1 MGRSEHQTT
10 GRFGRC
16 ALALVA
22 ALGVV
27 TALTGP
33 VHAAEGY
40 QFVKVADSVAD
51 GFDPF
56 SFGCAAINAS
66 NQVAFRAGRLADDG
80 FSTVD
85 GIYRVDPGDEGIV
98 TIVEDERRFD
108 FIGRNPSINDLGE
121 VSFAARLA
129 RGDEVIMRG
138 DGKKLTVIASTK
150 KDFNFFGFDTSV
162 NNSGV
167 VAFKA
172 ELDEALGFDEGLF
185 SGDGGRVTTH
195 YLASTS
201 QFDGDDSRPSINN
214 LGQIAFRES
223 IDFQSGIFVTDA
235 GGFRTIAAPEPDRSF
250 GAPVLNDA
258 GTAAFLMSFTDP
270 DSGEFVTA
278 IVTGDGGPL
287 TTVAD
292 TRGPYGDFG
301 FRPPSLNNAGD
312 VAFQATLDDFTTSGI
327 FTGPDPVED
336 KVIVTGETLDGA
348 TVLNLTFCE
357 EGLSD
362 SGQLAF
368 VATLEDAT
376 APDGFRTA
384 VFRAVPLP

>member
-1 MGRSEHQTT
+1 MGRSRHQAT

-16 ALALVA
+16 VLALIAAVGLVA
-22 ALGVV
+22 TLA
-27 TALTGP
+27 GP
-33 VHAAEGY
+33 AHAAEGY
-40 QFVKVADSVAD
+40 QFVKLADSATD

-66 NQVAFRAGRLADDG
+66 NQVAFRAGRVADDG

-85 GIYRVDPGDEGIV
+85 GIYRVDPGDERIV
-98 TIVEDERRFD
+98 TIVEDGRRFD
-108 FIGRNPSINDLGE
+108 FIGRNPSINDSGE
-121 VSFAARLA
+121 VSFAARQA
-129 RGDEVIMRG
+129 KGDEVIMRG

-172 ELDEALGFDEGLF
+172 ELDEDLGFDEGLF

-235 GGFRTIAAPEPDRSF
+235 GGFRTIAAPDPDRSV
-250 GAPVLNDA
+250 GEPVLNDA
-258 GTAAFLMSFTDP
+258 GTAAFQMSFTDP